1 MPAEE
6 YPKEQLWKLYEALPN
21 DLKDAIFS
29 EKTAE
34 AIYNICQRNS
44 LEKETTLVAKYAGYV
59 LLGLLTPDDFQKAL
73 QEDLKLK
80 NGLAKKVALEISR
93 FVFFPVKGS
102 LEALYKIEI
111 EKPPSPTKES
121 ALQEKPPTPMVQR
134 RGKDVYRETIG

>member
-1 MPAEE
+1 MPEE

-34 AIYNICQRNS
+34 AIHNVCQING
-44 LEKETTLVAKYAGYV
+44 LEKETTLVAKYTGYV
-59 LLGLLTPDDFQKAL
+59 LLGLLTPDDFQKTL
-73 QEDLKLK
+73 LEELKLK
-80 NGLAKKVALEISR
+80 ECLAKKVALEISR

-111 EKPPSPTKES
+111 EKPIAAAKE
-121 ALQEKPPTPMVQR
+121 AAPEEKPATPQR
-134 RGKDVYRETIG
+134 RGKDIYREPTEQ